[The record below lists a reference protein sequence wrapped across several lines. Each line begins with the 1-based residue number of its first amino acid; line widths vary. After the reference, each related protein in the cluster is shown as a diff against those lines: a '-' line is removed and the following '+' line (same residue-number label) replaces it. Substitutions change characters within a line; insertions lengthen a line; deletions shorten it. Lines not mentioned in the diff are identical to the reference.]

1 VTCPKAFARAAMRIE
16 NAKRVR
22 PCPCTDRDVARRI
35 DKNFSQLN
43 RVILEDGGN
52 SIIAAANGAAAA

>member
-1 VTCPKAFARAAMRIE
+1 MHPY
-16 NAKRVR
+16 
-22 PCPCTDRDVARRI
+22 PCTDSDAAKRI

-43 RVILEDGGN
+43 RRILEDGGN